1 MENNDNDA
9 KKWKKLIIEWKN
21 VGKNTQSSIYAK
33 EKFK

>member
-9 KKWKKLIIEWKN
+9 KKKWKKLIIEWKN
-21 VGKNTQSSIYAK
+21 VGEKMYAK